1 MTSLP
6 QELLERIVS
15 FADRQTNA
23 NLLTVSRNFHVAV
36 ERVEFPRSIDVN
48 CHNLDKLLELYH
60 GHRLALLRKVTFE
73 VSFPELK
80 HSPEAPLACR
90 ETPEDLQA
98 MDKDFTRQIKA
109 LFTALDTLQE
119 RASSS
124 SSESQLR
131 RLSLEIQMAR
141 QTDDGNKPCH
151 HRRFTSWRLH
161 LLDPDTTLPALPS
174 VHSFRFQA
182 KSHTHYSPF
191 DHQIRP
197 VDLCAILAII
207 AKLPNLEDLDL
218 PYLYERPPPCHYD
231 AICDHYDKPW
241 PGPLRDARHDFA
253 RRILSSSPASPFAP
267 SGLRTARL
275 HFFEVQQH
283 GPSFDQRCRRG
294 GKLLLPDLVHPL
306 PSDPLSAALRR
317 FSQGL
322 VELDLRATAD
332 ETLFWPASTSLAEGE
347 AAEEEG
353 EGGVG
358 GEGGAGG
365 AGGEGGGGASGEG
378 AEMPYWPR
386 LKSMRVE
393 LNIARPDGSYWF
405 TGRQSDDSSS
415 SNERGYPVDSSS
427 SSSSSSFSQHYP
439 PIGPDAADEEWD
451 RVWNREWAPRT
462 GCGMSGME
470 SVREYVFRIA
480 PAAEHVERLLTAF
493 ARAVRRMP
501 VLREAQV
508 FSVLTNEECR
518 DREDE
523 DTDEWDSDIL
533 DVCDD
538 EWHIFVWGVR
548 YVVDDGGERSV
559 EWRVGDDGWRPGRE
573 VLDGFGEGVRHV
585 WLPTK
590 YSMMRMMNGRL
601 HGY

>member
-1 MTSLP
+1 MASLP

-15 FADRQTNA
+15 FADCQTNA

-48 CHNLDKLLELYH
+48 CRNLDKLLELYH

-109 LFTALDTLQE
+109 LFTALSALQE

-124 SSESQLR
+124 ESQLR
-131 RLSLEIQMAR
+131 KLSLEIQMAR
-141 QTDDGNKPCH
+141 QTDDGNKWCN
-151 HRRFTSWRLH
+151 HRRFISWRLH
-161 LLDPDTTLPALPS
+161 LLDPDTLPALPS

-182 KSHTHYSPF
+182 KSHAHYSPF
-191 DHQIRP
+191 DHQVRP
-197 VDLCAILAII
+197 VDLCAILAIT

-218 PYLYERPPPCHYD
+218 PYLYERPPSGHYY

-253 RRILSSSPASPFAP
+253 RRILSSSSSSSSSSAP
-267 SGLRTARL
+267 PDLRTARL
-275 HFFEVQQH
+275 HFFEVQQF
-283 GPSFDQRCRRG
+283 GPRFDQRCRRG
-294 GKLLLPDLVHPL
+294 GKLLLPNLVHPL
-306 PSDPLSAALRR
+306 PADPLSAALRG

-322 VELDLRATAD
+322 VELDLRATVD
-332 ETLFWPASTSLAEGE
+332 ETLFWPSSSSTSAE
-347 AAEEEG
+347 AVSAG
-353 EGGVG
+353 EGR
-358 GEGGAGG
+358 
-365 AGGEGGGGASGEG
+365 GGEGGGEAAGGKEEALPS
-378 AEMPYWPR
+378 WPR
-386 LKSMRVE
+386 LKRMRVE

-405 TGRQSDDSSS
+405 RGRRNHRPGDDDDDDDD
-415 SNERGYPVDSSS
+415 NTNDRGYPIDAKD
-427 SSSSSSFSQHYP
+427 HYP
-439 PIGPDAADEEWD
+439 PLGPDAADEEWD
-451 RVWNREWAPRT
+451 REWNREWAPRS
-462 GCGMSGME
+462 GCGRSGPME
-470 SVREYVFRIA
+470 SVRDYVFRVV

-501 VLREAQV
+501 VVREAEV
-508 FSVLTNEECR
+508 FVVLTKEGCR
-518 DREDE
+518 GAEDE
-523 DTDEWDSDIL
+523 DSDEWDSDFDEYGDGM
-533 DVCDD
+533 DV
-538 EWHIFVWGVR
+538 FVWGVR
-548 YVVDDGGERSV
+548 YVVDDGGERRV
-559 EWRVGDDGWRPGRE
+559 EWRVGDGWRPGRE

-590 YSMMRMMNGRL
+590 YSTIRMMDGRL
-601 HGY
+601 YEY